1 MAKLKYIN
9 KNGHSSITM
18 KLSGSEK
25 LIGPEAAYLS
35 KNHLNG
41 ILHVDIEGSSKLI
54 FSGVNGIPLAQFLK
68 QRQIVKDQFFM
79 IAAQIIEIY
88 KTASRFGMNM
98 ERFILDPEYIIIC
111 EGTGEIGV
119 IYQPV
124 MSPKLQNHG
133 FKNFFFRLNTSLRF
147 VSQQDFA
154 SVSGFISC
162 IEKTPEISVENAEN
176 YIMGASPL
184 TYTFVQR
191 TAPVAAAVK
200 TAPPVD
206 QPKPVQQPSQ
216 PVIAPE
222 PQQNHDMLADMAT
235 TYADDDDFDTPVPQT
250 VPTVAEEEKV
260 SEIIEESPKAG
271 ETAAQENVNEEAV
284 SEIVEE
290 TPMTGEITSSESDS
304 EQEAATADEKLSE
317 AEENKPV
324 TADEKPE
331 EDEYISEETEIIT
344 ESQPEPVQEKL
355 PAMLSDNS
363 ATVLL
368 SDEEP
373 MTIYKPSLTNS
384 KTGERTLLE
393 KKITIVGKERARVD
407 LCIVGNPT
415 VSRVHAEIR
424 KSGGSCYVVD
434 RNSTNRTFLN
444 GSPIP
449 VNTEIKLSD
458 GDIVKFSNEEFSF
471 ADR

>member
-9 KNGHSSITM
+9 KNGRPSITM
-18 KLSGSEK
+18 KLGGSEK
-25 LIGPEAAYLS
+25 LIGSEAAYLS

-41 ILHVDIEGSSKLI
+41 FLHVDVSGSSKLV

-88 KTASRFGMNM
+88 KTAVRLGMNM

-133 FKNFFFRLNTSLRF
+133 FRNFFFRLNTSLRF
-147 VSQQDFA
+147 VSHQDFA

-191 TAPVAAAVK
+191 TASVAAGVK
-200 TAPPVD
+200 TD
-206 QPKPVQQPSQ
+206 QPNPVQQTSQ
-216 PVIAPE
+216 PVTAPE
-222 PQQNHDMLADMAT
+222 PQQNHDVLADTAT
-235 TYADDDDFDTPVPQT
+235 TYADDDDFDTPAPQT
-250 VPTVAEEEKV
+250 APTAAEEEKV

-271 ETAAQENVNEEAV
+271 ETAANENANEEAV

-290 TPMTGEITSSESDS
+290 APMTGEITSSESDS
-304 EQEAATADEKLSE
+304 EQEAATVDEKLSE
-317 AEENKPV
+317 AEEKNPV
-324 TADEKPE
+324 TVDEKSE
-331 EDEYISEETEIIT
+331 DDEYISEETETIT
-344 ESQPEPVQEKL
+344 ESQPEPVQENL
-355 PAMLSDNS
+355 PSMLSDSS
-363 ATVLL
+363 ATVLI
-368 SDEEP
+368 SDDEP
-373 MTIYKPSLTNS
+373 MNICTPSLINS
-384 KTGERTLLE
+384 KTGEKTLLE
-393 KKITIVGKERARVD
+393 KNITIVGKERARVD

-424 KSGGSCYVVD
+424 KNGGSCYVVD

-449 VNTEIKLSD
+449 VKTEIKLSD

>member
-1 MAKLKYIN
+1 MAKFKYIN
-9 KNGHSSITM
+9 KNGRSSITM

-25 LIGPEAAYLS
+25 LIESEAAYLS

-41 ILHVDIEGSSKLI
+41 FLHVDVEGSSKLV
-54 FSGVNGIPLAQFLK
+54 FSGVNGIPLSQFLK
-68 QRQIVKDQFFM
+68 KRQIVKDQFFM

-88 KTASRFGMNM
+88 KIAVRLGMNM

-111 EGTGEIGV
+111 EETGEIGV

-200 TAPPVD
+200 TAPPED
-206 QPKPVQQPSQ
+206 QPKPVQQTSQ

-222 PQQNHDMLADMAT
+222 PQQNHDVLADTAT
-235 TYADDDDFDTPVPQT
+235 TYADDDFDTPVPQT
-250 VPTVAEEEKV
+250 APTVAEEEKV
-260 SEIIEESPKAG
+260 SEIIEESPKAD
-271 ETAAQENVNEEAV
+271 ETAAHENANEETV

-290 TPMTGEITSSESDS
+290 APKDGEITAPESDT
-304 EQEAATADEKLSE
+304 EQEAATVDENICE
-317 AEENKPV
+317 AEEKKPI

-331 EDEYISEETEIIT
+331 DDEYISEETETIT

-355 PAMLSDNS
+355 PAMLSDSS

-368 SDEEP
+368 SEEEP
-373 MTIYKPSLTNS
+373 MMIYTPSLTNS
-384 KTGERTLLE
+384 KTGEKTLLE
-393 KKITIVGKERARVD
+393 KNITIVGKERARVD

-424 KSGGSCYVVD
+424 KNGGSCYVVD

-449 VNTEIKLSD
+449 VKTEIKLSD